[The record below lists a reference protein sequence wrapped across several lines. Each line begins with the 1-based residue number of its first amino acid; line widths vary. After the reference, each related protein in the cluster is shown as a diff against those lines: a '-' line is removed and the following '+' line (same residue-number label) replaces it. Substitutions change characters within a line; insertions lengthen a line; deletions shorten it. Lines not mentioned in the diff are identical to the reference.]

1 MRSLSVKEVVTLFV
15 LLLILGVL
23 LMALATLMR
32 KSVGNENLYPM
43 FVAIIGVLI
52 VVLAIMM

>member
-1 MRSLSVKEVVTLFV
+1 MVTLFV